1 MSGTKEIQTGSRSA
15 RSALRQAARYAIASS
30 ITAGVFLS
38 VAALTPA
45 AQAATAQAATSSSSA
60 SSASAAKTTARIQA
74 LLDNPTG
81 GTVNLPS
88 GTFNVRPRLVLHQG
102 ERIVGHRTTLRVASG
117 SGNYA
122 VMLTGAST
130 ATDLSGLTITG
141 VTFDQNASG
150 NPIRSVPALFK
161 GSPRFV
167 MRFLLG
173 SGIKI
178 VNDRFIGTDN
188 VNTIVTG
195 GGTGSVTISR
205 NVFKTI
211 NTPLHDHSSIYT
223 SGTGTVIS
231 NNTLTGRAAYYS
243 AAIEVHG
250 DKVSVTGNHVSGY
263 FRGANIVGSDA
274 KFTGNHISGAG
285 SPVDLWSVAPTAL
298 HNVTVTGNVLN
309 RNLPYWRGIVH
320 RLGLRMPAAS
330 FTRQVIRD
338 AVSTLSFRNITVHGN
353 SR

>member
-1 MSGTKEIQTGSRSA
+1 
-15 RSALRQAARYAIASS
+15 
-30 ITAGVFLS
+30 
-38 VAALTPA
+38 VATLTPA
-45 AQAATAQAATSSSSA
+45 AQAATAQAATSSSASSA
-60 SSASAAKTTARIQA
+60 SSAKSTARIQS

-81 GTVNLPS
+81 STVNLPR
-88 GTFNVRPRLVLHQG
+88 GIFNVRPSLVLHQG
-102 ERIVGHRTTLRVASG
+102 ERIVGHHTTLRVASG

-141 VTFDQNASG
+141 VTFDQNAAG
-150 NPIRSVPALFK
+150 NPIRNAPALFR

-178 VNDRFIGTDN
+178 VNDRFVGTDN

-195 GGTGSVTISR
+195 GGTRNVTISR
-205 NVFKTI
+205 NAFTTI

-250 DKVSVTGNHVSGY
+250 NAVTVTGNHVSGY
-263 FRGANIVGSDA
+263 YRGANIVASDT

-285 SPVDLWSVAPTAL
+285 SPVDLWSVAPIAL
-298 HNVTVTGNVLN
+298 HNVAVTGNVLN
-309 RNLPYWRGIVH
+309 RSLSYWKGIVR
-320 RLGLRMPAAS
+320 RLGLRMPAAN

-338 AVSTLSFRNITVHGN
+338 TVSTLSFRTITVHGN

>member
-1 MSGTKEIQTGSRSA
+1 MFGTAQETGIRTAGRAS
-15 RSALRQAARYAIASS
+15 LRRAAKYAIASS
-30 ITAGVFLS
+30 VTAGVTLS
-38 VAALTPA
+38 AAATAVPA
-45 AQAATAQAATSSSSA
+45 AQATTGQAAATSP
-60 SSASAAKTTARIQA
+60 AKATARIQA

-102 ERIVGHRTTLRVASG
+102 ERIVGHHTTLRVASG
-117 SGNYA
+117 SGDYA

-141 VTFDQNASG
+141 VTFDQNAAG

-195 GGTGSVTISR
+195 GGTGNVTISR

-231 NNTLTGRAAYYS
+231 DNTLTGRAAYYS

-250 DKVSVTGNHVSGY
+250 DKVSVTGNHVRGY